1 MLSSAEKAKLV
12 LVWPASIR
20 LLHWV
25 LALGTLILWASGW
38 VMGHS
43 TDLFAAARDIHL
55 LSAHTVTVAL
65 LGRIGLLLTDR
76 GVGGIRVLAT
86 VFRRPALLMDM
97 FRFYASFGAT
107 PLPRW
112 YAHNPFWGP
121 LYLLLFVLIGI
132 QVAGGYGMLWRDW
145 AVDSLHRGV
154 ATAIAM
160 WMLLH
165 LLTVILVEIKGTGS
179 NISALLHG
187 KRVFPDEVAPTDP
200 FETPQGGQKVDF
212 VSLGKRPV
220 DGDQKR

>member
-12 LVWPASIR
+12 LVWPVSLR
-20 LLHWV
+20 LLHWA
-25 LALGTLILWASGW
+25 LALGTIALWVTGW
-38 VMGHS
+38 LMGQS
-43 TDLFAAARDIHL
+43 ADLFAAARDVHL
-55 LSAHTVTVAL
+55 LSAHVVAVAL

-76 GVGGIRVLAT
+76 GVAGGRVLAT

-121 LYLLLFVLIGI
+121 LYLLLFALLAV
-132 QVAGGYGMLWRDW
+132 QVVSGYGVLWGDW
-145 AVDSLHRGV
+145 AVDSWHRAI

-179 NISALLHG
+179 NISALFHG
-187 KRVFPDEVAPTDP
+187 RRVFPDEVEPTSP
-200 FETPQGGQKVDF
+200 FQGPDAGQKVDF
-212 VSLGKRPV
+212 IGLNKRPV
-220 DGDQKR
+220 DDDQQG